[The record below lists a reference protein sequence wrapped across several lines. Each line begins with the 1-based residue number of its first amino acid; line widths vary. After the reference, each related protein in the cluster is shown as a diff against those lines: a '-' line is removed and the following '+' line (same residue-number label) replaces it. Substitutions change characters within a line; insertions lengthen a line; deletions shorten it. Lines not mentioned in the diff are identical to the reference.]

1 MLVVRGISQLGW
13 TQTQVEWKQEENRKV
28 MEYY

>member
-1 MLVVRGISQLGW
+1 MLVVRGISELGW
-13 TQTQVEWKQEENRKV
+13 SQTQVERTREENRIV

>member
-13 TQTQVEWKQEENRKV
+13 TQTQVEWTQEENRKV